1 MNPNEEIFHKAHR
14 TLSIWAYTK
23 YENDGNHTVNSKYYT
38 LRDKCVRERTTDTQ
52 LVLKV
57 ADHGKIAI
65 AIDRRVITTKYV
77 DSGSVSGLGE
87 NAYKSVVEALEKKYP
102 YHEVREVK

>member
-1 MNPNEEIFHKAHR
+1 MTTNEEIFQKAHK
-14 TLSIWAYTK
+14 TLGIWAYTK
-23 YENDGNHTVNSKYYT
+23 YENDGNHTTNSKYYT

-65 AIDRRVITTKYV
+65 AIDGRVITTKYV
-77 DSGSVSGLGE
+77 DSGAMSGLGE
-87 NAYKSVVEALEKKYP
+87 DAYKSVVYALEKQYP
-102 YHEVREVK
+102 QYEIREA